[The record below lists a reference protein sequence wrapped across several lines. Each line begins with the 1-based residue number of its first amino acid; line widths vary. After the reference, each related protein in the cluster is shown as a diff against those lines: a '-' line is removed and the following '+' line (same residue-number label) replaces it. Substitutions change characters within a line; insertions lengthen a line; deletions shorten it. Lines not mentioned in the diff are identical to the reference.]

1 MVDHDGAITA
11 PRSSA
16 PAKHVAA
23 ASGKVTCII
32 NGAPEVIRATLL
44 RPVTLSWYFPEPDD
58 PAHSNIPR
66 NSRSPGKPV
75 RFVTFAPR
83 SGLTLAPPPSQA
95 KRTGQAFNRRC
106 VRRGVARFAV

>member
-16 PAKHVAA
+16 PAKQVAA

-58 PAHSNIPR
+58 PAYSNIPR
-66 NSRSPGKPV
+66 NSRSPGKPL
-75 RFVTFAPR
+75 RLVTFARWSALTHSPR
-83 SGLTLAPPPSQA
+83 TLRR
-95 KRTGQAFNRRC
+95 KRQGRRLIGC
-106 VRRGVARFAV
+106 